1 MEDGRRQREKEG
13 GGREGGAGEGGT
25 RERGREKEGERKRGK
40 EKEGVYY
47 MLNRGGILYKDNI
60 LDSHTKSTGTARET
74 KELNI
79 FSKKIHS
86 PK

>member
-1 MEDGRRQREKEG
+1 MTEDGRRQREKEG

-25 RERGREKEGERKRGK
+25 RERGGRKRKGEGK
-40 EKEGVYY
+40 G
-47 MLNRGGILYKDNI
+47 RGIVSAEWRGILYKDNI

>member
-1 MEDGRRQREKEG
+1 MTEDGRRQREKEG
-13 GGREGGAGEGGT
+13 GGREGGT
-25 RERGREKEGERKRGK
+25 RERGREKEGEGKGRGIVSA
-40 EKEGVYY
+40 EW
-47 MLNRGGILYKDNI
+47 RGILYKDNI

>member
-1 MEDGRRQREKEG
+1 MAEW
-13 GGREGGAGEGGT
+13 
-25 RERGREKEGERKRGK
+25 RGIVSAEWRGILYT
-40 EKEGVYY
+40 EW
-47 MLNRGGILYKDNI
+47 RGLLYKDNI

-74 KELNI
+74 IELNI